1 MNIDRNPRTTPYSRA
16 EVMQRAPG
24 GYRTSHPPRSSS
36 GSPPRVGS
44 GSRAQLKTLSTG
56 MTPDAQQRGMLE
68 QSTSLKGYASIGDAP
83 ALKNFA
89 SDLIPTVTAHLNM
102 AKGPKA

>member
-1 MNIDRNPRTTPYSRA
+1 
-16 EVMQRAPG
+16 MQRAPG

-56 MTPDAQQRGMLE
+56 MTPDATPNAQPRAMLE
-68 QSTSLKGYASIGDAP
+68 QWTSLKGYASIGDAP